1 MLNNI
6 TGASVRTPIAQLSQ
20 AHTPASGSSG
30 KVRVPGRRGRPPGAK
45 NRNTRPDK
53 GTPKKNK
60 APLAQPQPQ
69 GQSPQDTAMA
79 DTQDPSA
86 LLDIVIP
93 IETHAAPVR
102 TPSSSLQDR
111 PRISTTP
118 AGPSGLGQ
126 AMSPS
131 VGGIAVVIPSR
142 SPSVMEGSPVKSVSL
157 SANKAPPNPAPK
169 TSMKQSPAP
178 SYKVYQCRWDRCPA
192 ELHNIDTLRKHVRKH
207 RHVRDFDVAFIP
219 CLWGTCG
226 DSGRDPATFDSAA
239 ALDEHVARHIN
250 AVARASA
257 VP

>member
-6 TGASVRTPIAQLSQ
+6 TGASVRTPVAQLSQ
-20 AHTPASGSSG
+20 AHTPASGSTG

-53 GTPKKNK
+53 GTPKKTK
-60 APLAQPQPQ
+60 AALTQPEEQP
-69 GQSPQDTAMA
+69 PNDTAMNDA
-79 DTQDPSA
+79 QNDSA
-86 LLDIVIP
+86 FLDNVIP
-93 IETHAAPVR
+93 MQTHAAPVR

-126 AMSPS
+126 ATSPS

-142 SPSVMEGSPVKSVSL
+142 SSSVMEGSPVKSVGL
-157 SANKAPPNPAPK
+157 SAKKALPNPVPK

-178 SYKVYQCRWDRCPA
+178 SYRVYQCRWDRCPA

-257 VP
+257 LP